1 MSDLAR
7 SLDRYTY
14 KDYKSWPD
22 DFRCELINGVV
33 YMMSSPNGWHQLVSA
48 ELHWQLMNFFRGT
61 DCQPFAAPFDVRL
74 FPQDDE
80 LDKVIVQP
88 DLMVICDKGKWSDDG
103 NCKGAPD
110 LIIEILSDSTRLH
123 DLNTKFELYQRAG
136 VREYWIIGS
145 DAVKICQFQP
155 DVVEKIYD
163 LNGSKEVSSS
173 IFPGLVLKF

>member
-1 MSDLAR
+1 MSDLAH

-22 DFRCELINGVV
+22 DFRCELIDGVV
-33 YMMSSPNGWHQLVSA
+33 YMMSSPDDWHQLLSM
-48 ELHWQLMNFFRGT
+48 ELSIQLGIFFRDSG
-61 DCQPFAAPFDVRL
+61 CQPFAAPFDVRL
-74 FPQDDE
+74 FPRHDE
-80 LDKVIVQP
+80 LDKVVVQP
-88 DLMVICDKGKWSDDG
+88 DLMVICDKSKWEGIG

-155 DVVEKIYD
+155 DVLEKIYD
-163 LNGSKEVSSS
+163 LNGSREVSSS